1 LSQEGQVE
9 HQRSNEE
16 WKACV
21 RKYKEETGDNIDAPN
36 SDIVSPFQMQPKL
49 LMNKSLRSYLAQSN
63 TATQKED
70 DKLRWELKYRD
81 EDQEE
86 DQKKSVNKKSTEG
99 DEEPVPR
106 IVNL

>member
-1 LSQEGQVE
+1 M
-9 HQRSNEE
+9 H
-16 WKACV
+16 
-21 RKYKEETGDNIDAPN
+21 PN
-36 SDIVSPFQMQPKL
+36 S
-49 LMNKSLRSYLAQSN
+49 LMNKSFRRYLAQLN

-70 DKLRWELKYRD
+70 NKLSWELKHQD

-86 DQKKSVNKKSTEG
+86 DRKKSADKKSTEG